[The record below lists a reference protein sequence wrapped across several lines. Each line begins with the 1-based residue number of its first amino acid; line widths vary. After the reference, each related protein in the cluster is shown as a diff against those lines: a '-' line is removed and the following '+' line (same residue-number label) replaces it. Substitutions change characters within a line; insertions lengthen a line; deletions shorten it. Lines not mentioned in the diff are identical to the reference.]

1 MRVHAFRVTQL
12 IRASKSSA
20 PHRDRLL
27 KMQMFDIIE
36 QRIER
41 KRGIIVRC
49 EMSSAFCRWLEI
61 NNFHLKV
68 ETALE
73 RSLQTNHNLSL
84 KEFYVLYFLSQEPE
98 WKLKLQDLEEK
109 VGLSQSAVSRLV
121 SKFEAKGCGALER
134 NICDADRRIV
144 YTSLTETGAAKL
156 EAAAATVEKVLAES
170 FSEMP
175 IQKLIEKADD
185 QNK

>member
-1 MRVHAFRVTQL
+1 M
-12 IRASKSSA
+12 K
-20 PHRDRLL
+20 
-27 KMQMFDIIE
+27 
-36 QRIER
+36 
-41 KRGIIVRC
+41 C
-49 EMSSAFCRWLEI
+49 EMSSAFCQWLEI

-68 ETALE
+68 ESALE
-73 RSLQTNHNLSL
+73 KSLQMNHNLSL

-98 WKLKLQDLEEK
+98 QKLKLQDLEGK

-134 NICDADRRIV
+134 NGCGHDRRSI

-156 EAAAATVEKVLAES
+156 KAAAATVEQVLTES

-175 IQKLIEKADD
+175 IQILFKQDD
-185 QNK
+185 IQNK